1 MEKTMGELKIGDK
14 VWNSGVLFEV
24 QSVKIYPAKDFG
36 GAMADVVRY
45 VGKVVGGDMSLVGT
59 VYDMGAYGGLVCL
72 PVTCVD

>member
-24 QSVKIYPAKDFG
+24 QSVKIYPAKDC

-59 VYDMGAYGGLVCL
+59 FYDMGVYGGLVCL
-72 PVTCVD
+72 PVTCAD